1 MRKIDKIIIH
11 CSDSSFGSAK
21 LIDQW
26 HKEKGFD
33 GIGYHFVITNGVL
46 TKNAKY
52 EPDNDSLIQVGRDI
66 NDIGAHC
73 RGHNEY
79 SIGICLIGKAM
90 FTGLQFDTL
99 FKMLKSLMN
108 LYDLSENYIFGHNEF
123 SKKTCP
129 NIDINFI
136 KKFIG

>member
-11 CSDSSFGSAK
+11 CSDSKFGSAK

-26 HKEKGFD
+26 HKERGFD
-33 GIGYHFVITNGVL
+33 EIGYHFVITNGVL

-52 EPDNDSLIQVGRDI
+52 EPDNDSLIEVGRDI
-66 NDIGAHC
+66 NEIGAHC

-79 SIGICLIGKAM
+79 SIGICLIGKTM
-90 FTGLQFDTL
+90 FTGLQFTTL

-108 LYDLSENYIFGHNEF
+108 LYDLSEKYIFGHYEF